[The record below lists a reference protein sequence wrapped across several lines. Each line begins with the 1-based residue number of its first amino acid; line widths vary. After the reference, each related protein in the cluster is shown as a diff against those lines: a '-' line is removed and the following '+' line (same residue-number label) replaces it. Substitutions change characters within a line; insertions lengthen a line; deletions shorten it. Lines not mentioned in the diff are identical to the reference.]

1 MTINNI
7 YTADT
12 FRSMFNAL
20 PSPVFVVDGDVM
32 VHEYN
37 TAAAEFLFRHMAA
50 LSELSYHAQNHL
62 PGNEVP
68 AGFWRTL
75 FSKDSFIGKSIEEA
89 FQGSRIVR
97 RSTKLETH
105 QEGFQTKLETR
116 IICSPFHNG
125 ACTQVLLVI
134 EEIRKTDDMK
144 GVIHICSVCHQII
157 DEKEALNQL
166 EAYAKEYTGVK
177 FSHGLCP
184 KCFRLEMAKI
194 EEYAVEKPF

>member
-1 MTINNI
+1 MVKSINA
-7 YTADT
+7 ADT

-20 PSPVFVVDGDVM
+20 PSPVFVVDGDVT
-32 VHEYN
+32 VHDYN

-50 LSELSYHAQNHL
+50 TSGLSYRVHNDL
-62 PGNEVP
+62 LCNEVS
-68 AGFWRTL
+68 AGLWRTI
-75 FSKDSFIGKSIEEA
+75 FCRDSIIGKSVKEA
-89 FQGSRIVR
+89 FQGRGIVR
-97 RSTKLETH
+97 CFTKLDSHQEGIRKKLETWI
-105 QEGFQTKLETR
+105 T
-116 IICSPFHNG
+116 CSPFHNG
-125 ACTQVLLVI
+125 AGTQVLLII
-134 EEIRKTDDMK
+134 EEMCKTDDMK

-157 DEKEALNQL
+157 DVKKALTQL